1 MNINNEA
8 HSHFL
13 PFKDLLE
20 KKKNKNTFPQSNL
33 EHIVKYSTY
42 ESKNGIEVEELSHT
56 KLVFA
61 V

>member
-1 MNINNEA
+1 MKHI
-8 HSHFL
+8 HIFCLSKTFW
-13 PFKDLLE
+13 

>member
-1 MNINNEA
+1 MKHI
-8 HSHFL
+8 HIFCLSKTFW
-13 PFKDLLE
+13 
-20 KKKNKNTFPQSNL
+20 KKKNNKNTFPQSNL